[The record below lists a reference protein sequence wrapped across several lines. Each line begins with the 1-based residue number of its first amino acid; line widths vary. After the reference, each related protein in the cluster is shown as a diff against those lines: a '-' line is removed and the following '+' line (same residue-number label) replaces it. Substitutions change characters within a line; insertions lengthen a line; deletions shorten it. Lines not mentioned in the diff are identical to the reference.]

1 MDRVAQAQEALEK
14 ANRHRLAVAAT
25 RRELGRLGFED
36 GREALADLLLTCED
50 PAILSGRISWYLEA
64 PIRTGPKAVSR
75 VMRAM
80 NIRRHDARVR
90 DLTMRQREI
99 MANAVLNQYRVEL
112 FAKEAA

>member
-1 MDRVAQAQEALEK
+1 MDRVEQAQAALDK
-14 ANRHRLAVAAT
+14 ANRHRLAVAAK
-25 RRELGRLGFED
+25 RRELGELSFED
-36 GREALADLLLTCED
+36 GRQALADLLLTCED

-64 PIRTGPKAVSR
+64 PVRTGPKASAR

-112 FAKEAA
+112 FARAA